1 MYSHNSKRTSHY
13 SLSEVKTLVEH
24 NSVLPTQTAIKG
36 SHALGL
42 STTEMYDVILGLQN
56 KDFSVSKVDERNH
69 ELWQDAYKKEIN
81 GVEVYIKFQVKE
93 IAGKK
98 LLLLSFKENVRF

>member
-1 MYSHNSKRTSHY
+1 LYSHNSKRTSHY

-24 NSVLPTQTAIKG
+24 NFVQPTQAAIKG
-36 SHALGL
+36 AHALGL

-56 KDFSVSKVDERNH
+56 KDFSISRVDERNH
-69 ELWQDAYKKEIN
+69 KLWQGAYKKKIN
-81 GVEVYIKFQVKE
+81 GVETYIKFQIKE

-98 LLLLSFKENVRF
+98 LLLLSFKENREF